1 MKYYTVAKKKDL
13 SSGTNME
20 YHQGTLLNQRKK
32 YMKKKDIHEATESLL
47 LH

>member
-32 YMKKKDIHEATESLL
+32 HMKKKKKKRNT
-47 LH
+47 